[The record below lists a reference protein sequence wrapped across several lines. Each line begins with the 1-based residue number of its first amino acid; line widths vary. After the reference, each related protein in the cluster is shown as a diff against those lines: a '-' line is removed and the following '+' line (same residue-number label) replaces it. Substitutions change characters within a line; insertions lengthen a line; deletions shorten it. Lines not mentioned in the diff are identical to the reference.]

1 MKMQNYDLIIIGGGC
16 AGLSAA
22 MYAGRLEMKTLVI
35 ADNMG
40 GTITL
45 TDLVENY
52 PGFIRLTG
60 QELADK
66 LKEHALDYKQNVEM
80 KEERVER
87 IEKKS
92 KEFSVKT
99 SEGNYSARTLL
110 FATGTIWKE
119 LKVPGHDE
127 FKSKGIQYCALCDGA
142 LFKNKIVAVVGG
154 SDSAAKEAL
163 VLARYASKV
172 YIIYRGEQIHPEP
185 PNMVRVEKEI
195 EKGKIEII
203 SHTNVKEIKGDK
215 FVTSVMLDKEYN
227 GSKELPLQGVFVSI
241 GHIPLSDLAKD
252 IGVKLNNKNEII
264 INRNSETNVAGVFAA
279 GDVCDTQFKQ
289 AIVGVGEAVSAVY
302 SAYKYIED
310 NEIVPV

>member
-1 MKMQNYDLIIIGGGC
+1 MQNYDLIIIGGGC

>member
-1 MKMQNYDLIIIGGGC
+1 VP
-16 AGLSAA
+16 A
-22 MYAGRLEMKTLVI
+22 
-35 ADNMG
+35 
-40 GTITL
+40 
-45 TDLVENY
+45 
-52 PGFIRLTG
+52 G